1 MHLLSNPLW
10 HQGLSEC
17 VSNFNIYC
25 VDTHVCLLHVFLV
38 FFEVFLSLASKCKW
52 NDTFLFSYLGF
63 PYSKGGLQI
72 DRIQFFYFGLNLTT
86 SDLWGTLGW
95 YLTFWSQPRTLCDYA
110 PYFSLPYFFKGEDK
124 TFLDFWKLK
133 AASFFFVKCG
143 SQLSCRPKSIKPGK
157 NTRQLPNLKS
167 RSSPVCVL
175 MTLNKT
181 SMVRIMWCMWTLLSW
196 GNVLCWTQS
205 YPHLKELRVLQ
216 SSCVNPDSR
225 PRGSSGPS
233 HRSITVFECSYLA
246 LIFWIT
252 LQLVA

>member
-52 NDTFLFSYLGF
+52 NDTFLLSYLGF

-133 AASFFFVKCG
+133 AASFFCWMWLPVELQTEIHKA
-143 SQLSCRPKSIKPGK
+143 RKKHKTTAKPKL
-157 NTRQLPNLKS
+157 T
-167 RSSPVCVL
+167 
-175 MTLNKT
+175 
-181 SMVRIMWCMWTLLSW
+181 
-196 GNVLCWTQS
+196 
-205 YPHLKELRVLQ
+205 
-216 SSCVNPDSR
+216 
-225 PRGSSGPS
+225 
-233 HRSITVFECSYLA
+233 
-246 LIFWIT
+246 
-252 LQLVA
+252 